1 MPAIM
6 KRLFLALLL
15 VAAAAN
21 AQMNRHPGLTPGNPP
36 GDPFRLPTPAT
47 VTGTVSSVAGNIIS
61 LANGTVTLDASAAHI
76 VDFNGKP
83 VAVSSLT
90 AGTLV
95 VATVKPDNVA
105 ANAPIPAVLIGVSQP
120 AAVTLTAPVTAVDV
134 AHNTLTL
141 LGRTIQVTANTSF
154 AMPFPGGING
164 LAGIQPNELVTVQ
177 ANPNGTQGLVAVSV
191 LVMSMHIDRPEMIHG
206 TVKSITG
213 DAWVIHGSDKD
224 VTVTVNAQTQI
235 VGNPKVGDSVVVV
248 ALTDSSGKLVAV
260 SIMKSMLPIFQLPH

>member
-1 MPAIM
+1 MSATM
-6 KRLFLALLL
+6 KRLSLALLL
-15 VAAAAN
+15 VAAVAN
-21 AQMNRHPGLTPGNPP
+21 AQVNRHRGLVPGNPP
-36 GDPFRLPTPAT
+36 GDPFRLPAPAI
-47 VTGTVSSVAGNIIS
+47 VSGTVSAVSGNIIS

-76 VDFNGKP
+76 VDLNGKP
-83 VAVSSLT
+83 VAVNSLT

-120 AAVTLTAPVTAVDV
+120 AAVTLTGPVTAVDV
-134 AHNTLTL
+134 PHNTLTL

-164 LAGIQPNELVTVQ
+164 LAGIQPNEIVTVQ

-191 LVMSMHIDRPEMIHG
+191 LVMSVHVDRPELFHG

-213 DAWVIHGSDKD
+213 DTWVIGGFDKD

-235 VGNPKVGDSVVVV
+235 AGNPKAGDSVLVL

-260 SIMKSMLPIFQLPH
+260 SITKSMLPIFQFPH